1 MNSEDFNI
9 KTGVRQGDL
18 LSPLL
23 FIIFMDKCMKD
34 IGVGERGEETFVY
47 ADDVAVV
54 SEHAVDLQNIVD
66 AWNLAMTQNGM

>member
-9 KTGVRQGDL
+9 ETGVKQGDV

-23 FIIFMDKCMKD
+23 FIMFMDKCMRD

-54 SEHAVDLQNIVD
+54 SENAVDLQN
-66 AWNLAMTQNGM
+66 MHGT